1 VPRRP
6 RDTAG
11 VAEILPGMTEALAAL
26 NRGDV
31 EPVAALL
38 DPDVDWRGP
47 PRGHL
52 WWRRVPRCHG
62 VAEARQNLRLQVA
75 KGSARPDVRSF
86 ELEHIVQV
94 GDRVVVGGRWTMA
107 DGSTEEAGR
116 FFQVLSVREGRI
128 ADIQGC
134 RSRREALRYARRR
147 TRG

>member
-1 VPRRP
+1 
-6 RDTAG
+6 

-31 EPVAALL
+31 DPVAALL

-47 PRGHL
+47 ARGHL
-52 WWRRVPRCHG
+52 WWRHIPRCHG
-62 VAEARQNLRLQVA
+62 VGEARENLKLLVG
-75 KGSARPDVRSF
+75 KGSARPGARSF
-86 ELEHIVQV
+86 ELERVDQV

-116 FFQVLSVREGRI
+116 FFQVLSVRDGRI

-134 RSRREALRYARRR
+134 RSRREALRRARRGA
-147 TRG
+147 RG